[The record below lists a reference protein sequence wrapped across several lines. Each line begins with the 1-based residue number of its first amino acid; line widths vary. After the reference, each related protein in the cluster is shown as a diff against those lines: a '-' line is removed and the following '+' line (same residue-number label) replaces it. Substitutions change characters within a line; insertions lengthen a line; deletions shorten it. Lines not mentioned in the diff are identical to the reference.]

1 MTECKDGLNDNQ
13 NQRTMELTEEERK
26 QMLKDLEREAAD
38 DLWNFMQDVAESIK
52 HPKGIK
58 TDEQWPVIAGNGSE

>member
-1 MTECKDGLNDNQ
+1 
-13 NQRTMELTEEERK
+13 MELNEEERQ

-38 DLWNFMQDVAESIK
+38 DLWDFMQDVAEGIK

-58 TDEQWPVIAGNGSE
+58 TDEQWPVIAGDGSE